1 MSAGEEEEDVYP
13 FQGFDGSNE
22 PIGPCDKFWE
32 RVLTKRLE
40 DKKLWYHQGVE
51 YWNTVDATIDGVLGG
66 FGSVSRAD
74 AKENEGILRTLVFP
88 EFDFGE
94 MDGGGGGCANKIE
107 KRALDVGAGV
117 GRVSVRDFILFAI
130 HFLLFLFFF
139 FFLCVCMTSRLT
151 FSFSRERVF
160 TQSTFLTKFFGSVDL
175 VEPVHHFVEKAK
187 ATLRDKVQNYFEESL
202 EEFSFEN
209 TGKDGNELVY
219 DVIWVQWCI
228 GQLADADFVAFL
240 QRAKVRADGFI
251 VVKENNCS
259 KGFHWDD
266 QDSSITRSDNYFR
279 WIFEQAEMEV
289 VNTKVS
295 DVFPKELFPVR
306 TYILKR
312 RKSQ

>member
-13 FQGFDGSNE
+13 FRGFDGSNE

-130 HFLLFLFFF
+130 HFLLLLLN
-139 FFLCVCMTSRLT
+139 FFLCVCMSSRLT
-151 FSFSRERVF
+151 FSFSREHACH
-160 TQSTFLTKFFGSVDL
+160 LD
-175 VEPVHHFVEKAK
+175 
-187 ATLRDKVQNYFEESL
+187 
-202 EEFSFEN
+202 
-209 TGKDGNELVY
+209 
-219 DVIWVQWCI
+219 
-228 GQLADADFVAFL
+228 
-240 QRAKVRADGFI
+240 
-251 VVKENNCS
+251 
-259 KGFHWDD
+259 
-266 QDSSITRSDNYFR
+266 
-279 WIFEQAEMEV
+279 
-289 VNTKVS
+289 
-295 DVFPKELFPVR
+295 
-306 TYILKR
+306 
-312 RKSQ
+312 

>member
-1 MSAGEEEEDVYP
+1 VWIKNHFFLVTFFSNSSSCAKRFRLHFGGRETARARFTQNEREREKEKEKERPRALDEQKEALSVHSLMSAGEEEEDVYP

-139 FFLCVCMTSRLT
+139 FFLCVCMSSRLT
-151 FSFSRERVF
+151 FSFSRDRV
-160 TQSTFLTKFFGSVDL
+160 L
-175 VEPVHHFVEKAK
+175 H
-187 ATLRDKVQNYFEESL
+187 
-202 EEFSFEN
+202 
-209 TGKDGNELVY
+209 
-219 DVIWVQWCI
+219 
-228 GQLADADFVAFL
+228 
-240 QRAKVRADGFI
+240 RA
-251 VVKENNCS
+251 
-259 KGFHWDD
+259 
-266 QDSSITRSDNYFR
+266 RS
-279 WIFEQAEMEV
+279 
-289 VNTKVS
+289 
-295 DVFPKELFPVR
+295 
-306 TYILKR
+306 
-312 RKSQ
+312 